1 MSERNEDEERAFSA
15 LFAAEDAYC
24 DAARELNEAR
34 AKFERAES
42 RLEAAEH
49 FHKLA
54 IAK

>member
-1 MSERNEDEERAFSA
+1 MSERNEEEERAFSA
-15 LFAAEDAYC
+15 LFDAEDAYC
-24 DAARELNEAR
+24 EAARELNAAR

-42 RLEAAEH
+42 RLDAAEH